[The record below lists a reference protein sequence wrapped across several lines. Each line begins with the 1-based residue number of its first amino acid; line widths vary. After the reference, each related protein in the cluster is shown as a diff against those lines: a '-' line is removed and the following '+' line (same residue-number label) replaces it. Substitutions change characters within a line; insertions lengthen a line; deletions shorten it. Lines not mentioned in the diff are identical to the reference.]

1 MPAETKRIY
10 TLCEMKDG
18 PAGPSRPRRVRPWH
32 LSPDGF
38 RALRRSCFMS
48 RKACAEFLGVSVRT
62 VRYWDAGQHR
72 VPWSAVRLLRLK
84 RIGDL
89 GALHDRWAGWIINER
104 TSELVSP
111 NGYRFT
117 PDKLAVWPLLCEQAR
132 FWRQDFAQR
141 AARGVG
147 ATAPA
152 LTPLPE
158 AVEAA
163 PRAAAGNVVPI
174 GAAASLA
181 AFARLCEAAKRA
193 ETGIA
198 ASVARSTV
206 RSEDTAAARSDAGL
220 VILSTSGTRFAQTR
234 LAQGFRRMHGR

>member
-1 MPAETKRIY
+1 
-10 TLCEMKDG
+10 
-18 PAGPSRPRRVRPWH
+18 
-32 LSPDGF
+32 
-38 RALRRSCFMS
+38 MS

-62 VRYWDAGQHR
+62 VRYWDTGQHR

-104 TSELVSP
+104 TAELVSP

-117 PDKLAVWPLLCEQAR
+117 PDKLAIWPLLCEQAR

-141 AARGVG
+141 MAGGVG
-147 ATAPA
+147 AIAPA
-152 LTPLPE
+152 LTPLPG

-163 PRAAAGNVVPI
+163 RRAAAGNVVPI
-174 GAAASLA
+174 GAAASLT
-181 AFARLCEAAKRA
+181 AFARSSGLA
-193 ETGIA
+193 A
-198 ASVARSTV
+198 ASMAVSAATSKD
-206 RSEDTAAARSDAGL
+206 RSEHPAAARSDAGL

>member
-1 MPAETKRIY
+1 MR
-10 TLCEMKDG
+10 
-18 PAGPSRPRRVRPWH
+18 PSKPRVRPWY

-48 RKACAEFLGVSVRT
+48 RKTCAEFLGVSVRT

-84 RIGDL
+84 RTGDL
-89 GALHDRWAGWIINER
+89 GALHDGWAGWIINER
-104 TSELVSP
+104 TAELVSP
-111 NGYRFT
+111 NGYSFE
-117 PDKLAVWPLLCEQAR
+117 PGKLQVWPLLCEQAR
-132 FWRQDFAQR
+132 FWRQDYAQR

-152 LTPLPE
+152 LTLLPE

-163 PRAAAGNVVPI
+163 PRAAAANVVPI
-174 GAAASLA
+174 GAAASLI
-181 AFARLCEAAKRA
+181 AFAHDAGKAEGAAGVGMA
-193 ETGIA
+193 VSA
-198 ASVARSTV
+198 ARSTV
-206 RSEDTAAARSDAGL
+206 RSVDTAAARSDAGL